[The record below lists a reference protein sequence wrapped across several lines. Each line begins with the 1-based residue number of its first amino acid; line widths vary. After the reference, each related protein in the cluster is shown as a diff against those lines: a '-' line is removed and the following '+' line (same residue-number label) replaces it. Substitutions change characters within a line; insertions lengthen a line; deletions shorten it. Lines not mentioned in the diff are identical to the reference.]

1 MENKKVLIITEN
13 TRGYFINTV
22 KNAIDSIGIE
32 ATLVAGTFGDVD
44 AIPFFPPLVVVSI
57 GDTDT
62 PYHILIPHILQKC
75 EDSNSKII
83 LIATNQ
89 TDLDSF
95 KEALVSKVIDD
106 FLRPVDL
113 SLFADVVRTR
123 LLDIQNNGHRKHI
136 LVVDDSGVILRS
148 LHSMLENDYSVALAN
163 SASVAFTS
171 ISKLRP
177 DLILLDYEMPVCSGA
192 QFLEMLRADEELK
205 TIPVFFLTSKSDAES
220 VKSVM
225 ALKPEGYILKTEDNS
240 QLLQTIRSFFYK

>member
-22 KNAIDSIGIE
+22 KSAIDSIGIE
-32 ATLVAGTFGDVD
+32 TKLVSGNIVELDT
-44 AIPFFPPLVVVSI
+44 IPFFPPLVIVSI
-57 GDTDT
+57 GDTET
-62 PYHILIPHILQKC
+62 PFTAIIPHILQRC

-83 LIATNQ
+83 LIGTNQ
-89 TDLDSF
+89 TDVDTF
-95 KEALVSKVIDD
+95 KQALISKVIDD

-113 SLFADVVRTR
+113 SLFADVVKTR

-148 LHSMLENDYSVALAN
+148 LHSMLENDYSVSLAN
-163 SASVAFTS
+163 SASVAFTA
-171 ISKLRP
+171 ISKMRP

-220 VKSVM
+220 VKAVM
-225 ALKPEGYILKTEDNS
+225 SLKPEGYILKTENNS
-240 QLLQTIRSFFYK
+240 QLLDTIRNFFYK